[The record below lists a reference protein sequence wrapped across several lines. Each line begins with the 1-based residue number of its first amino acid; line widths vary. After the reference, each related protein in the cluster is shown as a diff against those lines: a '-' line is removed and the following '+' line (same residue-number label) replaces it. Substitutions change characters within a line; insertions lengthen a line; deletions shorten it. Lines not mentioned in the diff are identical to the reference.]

1 MTIAPRVSFRPSL
14 LVAWT
19 FTAVLLAVP
28 AASAKYIR
36 PDLVKVPID
45 RLITNLEEAIK
56 KHPANAGLVY
66 NLARVHAMAYASKV
80 DETEIRRGLELDGP
94 WFGYEP
100 KYVPFTVEKT
110 TDAKKLEAAKA
121 HLEKA
126 RTRYDEAVKLD
137 PKSLAAALGR
147 AWVIEQSGDKDAAI
161 AAYRKLLDDAWK
173 TEKDLKALGLGGHT
187 ITVEAAGYLIPLLD
201 KDKDKEEIETLRERT
216 KKLETL
222 PRPITPIAIP
232 LADGLTASDLEDR
245 AARVAFD
252 ADGSGLKRKWT
263 WITPKAGWLV
273 YDPHGKGEVSSALQL
288 FGSVS
293 FWLFW
298 DNGYQALAALDDNGD
313 GELTGAELRHLAI
326 WRDLNGNGVC
336 DPGEVRPLADWGIV
350 ALSCKCQRDS
360 RHPDRIQ
367 WSPAGV
373 RFRDGHTRPTFD
385 LVLHATKR

>member
-1 MTIAPRVSFRPSL
+1 MTLA
-14 LVAWT
+14 
-19 FTAVLLAVP
+19 AVLLAIP
-28 AASAKYIR
+28 TAQARYIR
-36 PDLVKVPID
+36 PDLVRIPID
-45 RLITNLEEAIK
+45 RLIANLEEAIK
-56 KHPANAGLVY
+56 KQPKNAGLVS

-80 DETEIRRGLELDGP
+80 DETEVRRGMELEGA
-94 WFGYEP
+94 WFGFEP
-100 KYVPFTVEKT
+100 RFIPFMVEKT
-110 TDAKKLEAAKA
+110 TDEKKLAAAKA
-121 HLEKA
+121 QLEKA
-126 RTRYDEAVKLD
+126 LSRYDEAVKMD
-137 PKSLAAALGR
+137 PKNLAARLGR
-147 AWVIEQSGDKDAAI
+147 AWVIEQSGDKEAAI

-173 TEKDLKALGLGGHT
+173 TEKDLTRLGLGGNT

-216 KKLETL
+216 KKLEAL
-222 PRPITPIAIP
+222 PRPITPLVIP
-232 LADGLTASDLEDR
+232 LAEGLAASDLEDR
-245 AARVAFD
+245 DARVAFD

-273 YDPHGKGEVSSALQL
+273 YDPQGKGEVSSALQM

-326 WRDLNGNGVC
+326 WQDVNGNGIC

-360 RHPDRIQ
+360 RHPDQIM
-367 WSPAGV
+367 WSPTGV
-373 RFRDGHTRPTFD
+373 RFRDGSTRATFD
-385 LVLHATKR
+385 LVLHSAKR